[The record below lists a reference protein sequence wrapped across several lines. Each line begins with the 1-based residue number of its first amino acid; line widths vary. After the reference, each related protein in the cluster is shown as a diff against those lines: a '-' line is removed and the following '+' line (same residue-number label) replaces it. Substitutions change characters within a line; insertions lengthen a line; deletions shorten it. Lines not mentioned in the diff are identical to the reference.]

1 MIIMIFN
8 DTIIII
14 YLNDK
19 KRNITIILL
28 NCKLFNNNNLN
39 MKYMIMIFND
49 KIIIIYL
56 NDKKEISL

>member
-1 MIIMIFN
+1 MKYMIIMIFN

-39 MKYMIMIFND
+39 IYEIYDNND
-49 KIIIIYL
+49 FQ
-56 NDKKEISL
+56 